1 MRAPFIGLGCD
12 SIDFEEVA
20 DAIVPPVVE
29 VPAALVVPPAKQTTP
44 TQVPPASPADPAVP
58 VKPEIVLIPTAEST
72 QILEERLK
80 KLGIVCF

>member
-1 MRAPFIGLGCD
+1 MRTF
-12 SIDFEEVA
+12 S
-20 DAIVPPVVE
+20 PVVE

-58 VKPEIVLIPTAEST
+58 VKPEIVLIPAAEST
-72 QILEERLK
+72 KILVERLK